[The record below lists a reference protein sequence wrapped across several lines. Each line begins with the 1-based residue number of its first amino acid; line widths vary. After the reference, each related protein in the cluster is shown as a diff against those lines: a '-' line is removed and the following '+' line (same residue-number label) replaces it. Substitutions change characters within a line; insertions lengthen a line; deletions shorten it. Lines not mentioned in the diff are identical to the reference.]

1 MRRMVMETMV
11 STSDFETWDDYVRYR
26 ELNGY
31 TEHELDCMYDMA
43 EALCHMAEGECGFDE
58 FN

>member
-1 MRRMVMETMV
+1 MRGMIMESMV

-26 ELNGY
+26 EINGY

-43 EALCHMAEGECGFDE
+43 EGEYGFDE

>member
-1 MRRMVMETMV
+1 MV

-26 ELNGY
+26 EINGY
-31 TEHELDCMYDMA
+31 TEHELDCMYEMRQEDI
-43 EALCHMAEGECGFDE
+43 EYEFDE